1 MRDHAKATVGD
12 FDQDHIILSFGTNDL
27 NSDRRSSHI
36 AREIIDPVL
45 SLKSDE
51 NKISISLLIPRRDKL
66 NSKASGVN
74 NRLIHMYFHRNIAYI
89 DHSSSIQ
96 QNYINESKVH
106 LNRYVEIVFVNAF
119 SKCLSEY

>member
-1 MRDHAKATVGD
+1 MIA
-12 FDQDHIILSFGTNDL
+12 II
-27 NSDRRSSHI
+27 I
-36 AREIIDPVL
+36 EIMAIIV
-45 SLKSDE
+45 SLIVSLHPLRITMLMLSDE

-66 NSKASGVN
+66 NIKASEVN
-74 NRLIHMYFHRNIAYI
+74 NRLIYMYFHRNIAYI